1 MPLAPPVIY
10 AEIAA
15 ARAAGGF
22 PFSGFKFDQLALGTA
37 TAIAAWAVG
46 QPQNV
51 FLQGVSSGAVGG
63 GAVIPVTSKI
73 IVPPNIPI
81 MMAGFTG
88 AGFNGPLGRSLA
100 VVMALGIGNAF
111 SKSAQYVG
119 PVAGV
124 GVGADVAKITVA
136 NAATLV
142 PLLLASCSGALGGSG
157 PMLAMYAVG
166 LATGTAGMLLT
177 GIGFGAVAGVPGPA
191 PSVGSS
197 QCVVV

>member
-1 MPLAPPVIY
+1 MALAPPLIY
-10 AEIAA
+10 AEIVA

-22 PFSGFKFDQLALGTA
+22 PFAGVKFDQLALGTA
-37 TAIAAWAVG
+37 SAIAAWAIG

-63 GAVIPVTSKI
+63 GAVVPVASKI
-73 IVPPNIPI
+73 IVLPNIPI
-81 MMAGFTG
+81 MIAGFTG

-100 VVMALGIGNAF
+100 TVMALGIANAF
-111 SKSAQYVG
+111 SKYAQYVG

-136 NAATLV
+136 NPATLV
-142 PLLLASCSGALGGSG
+142 PLVMAACGGALGGLG

-166 LATGTAGMLLT
+166 VSAGTAGMLLT
-177 GIGFGAVAGVPGPA
+177 GVGTGAVAGVPGPA